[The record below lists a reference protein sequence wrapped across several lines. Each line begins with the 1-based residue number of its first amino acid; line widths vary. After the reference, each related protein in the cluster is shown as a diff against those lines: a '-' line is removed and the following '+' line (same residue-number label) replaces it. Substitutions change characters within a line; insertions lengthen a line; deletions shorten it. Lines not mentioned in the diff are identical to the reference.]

1 MFLEEEPKETRFQC
15 RHILTDGHRCKSPCL
30 KAAGGGEAEH
40 EPFCYFHH
48 TTRHPVT
55 GLKARRA
62 RQSTFEMPLIED
74 RSAIQAALGEVL
86 ARIASND
93 LDPRRAGLLLYGLQ
107 IATLTLS
114 PDERVSS
121 GSTRNSSRSR
131 HFQEPDH
138 IATVEEVIDH
148 PTLGP
153 LAPELPYRAP
163 DDAPVGYKTLGRRL
177 IEELD
182 RAKAKA
188 EAAQKAREKAAAEA
202 AAEAA
207 AQKQKEQEDQ
217 PTILPDIQAVAT
229 LRPSRP
235 SQELAK
241 RDRIFSTHHN
251 PKGAPSMTRTWSRV
265 GRKPLHRSTYD
276 QLKTNS
282 CSRRGS
288 HFQCPAQ
295 QSVSTNGRTNAKRVY
310 RTKCRSGRPARSGP
324 VRQDRSPKP

>member
-1 MFLEEEPKETRFQC
+1 MFLQEEEPKETRFQC

-107 IATLTLS
+107 IATLTLP
-114 PDERVSS
+114 PDERMT
-121 GSTRNSSRSR
+121 GRQARNSSRSR

-202 AAEAA
+202 AAQKEA
-207 AQKQKEQEDQ
+207 AQKQKEQEEQEEQ

-229 LRPSRP
+229 QKRPARAAATSWCVLGVARP
-235 SQELAK
+235 DPF
-241 RDRIFSTHHN
+241 R
-251 PKGAPSMTRTWSRV
+251 
-265 GRKPLHRSTYD
+265 
-276 QLKTNS
+276 
-282 CSRRGS
+282 
-288 HFQCPAQ
+288 CPAQ
-295 QSVSTNGRTNAKRVY
+295 KSVSTNGRTNAKRVY
-310 RTKCRSGRPARSGP
+310 TSRSDRPARSGP